1 MNRDV
6 ALTFDFDAMSL
17 WIGSFGATS
26 AGQVSRGEF
35 GRVGV
40 ARLLDLLGRHEVPAT
55 FFVPGHTALAFPDS
69 VRQIVAGGHEVG
81 HHGYVHERI
90 GKPGPQ
96 ARGRDPRTWLRGDR
110 LARRADPARLSVPSW
125 EFTEATPELLQR
137 FGFLYDSSLMATD
150 FSFYWPRAG
159 DRAPADGPYEF
170 GVEVPVVE
178 APVSW
183 LLDDFPHFEYIPRG
197 AGPANLK
204 SPDEVFDI
212 WWPELEFFSTLEGAD
227 CFTLTMHPQVIGR
240 GSRLAML
247 DRFITAVK
255 AKGDLHFT
263 TLGDATE
270 RWKRGQDVVPK
281 GVPHD

>member
-1 MNRDV
+1 MSRDV
-6 ALTFDFDAMSL
+6 ALTFDFDAISL

-26 AGQVSRGEF
+26 GGAVSRGEF
-35 GRVGV
+35 GRIGV
-40 ARLLDLLGRHEVPAT
+40 ARILDLLERHEIAAT

-69 VRQIVAGGHEVG
+69 VRAIVAGGHEIG

-90 GKPGPQ
+90 SGLDPKREEEVLEKGFEAIASVVD
-96 ARGRDPRTWLRGDR
+96 ARPRGYR
-110 LARRADPARLSVPSW
+110 SPSW
-125 EFTEATPELLQR
+125 EFTDATPGLLQR

-150 FSFYWPRAG
+150 FTFYWPRTG

-170 GVEVPVVE
+170 GTEVPVVE

-183 LLDDFPHFEYIPRG
+183 LLDDFPHFEYIPKG
-197 AGPANLK
+197 AGPASIK
-204 SPDEVFDI
+204 SPDAVFDI

-247 DRFITAVK
+247 DRLIAAVK
-255 AKGDLHFT
+255 AKGSLRFT
-263 TLGDATE
+263 TLGDAAE
-270 RWKRGQDVVPK
+270 RWKARQDEVPA
-281 GVPHD
+281 

>member
-1 MNRDV
+1 MSRDV

-26 AGQVSRGEF
+26 AGAVSRGEF
-35 GRVGV
+35 GQIGV
-40 ARLLDLLGRHEVPAT
+40 ARILDLLARHEIHAT

-69 VRQIVAGGHEVG
+69 VRAIVAGGHEVG

-90 GKPGPQ
+90 SGLDPQ
-96 ARGRDPRTWLRGDR
+96 REHEVLERGFEALASVADLSPRGYR
-110 LARRADPARLSVPSW
+110 SPSF
-125 EFTEATPELLQR
+125 EFTDATPGLLQQ

-150 FSFYWPRAG
+150 FTFYWPRAG

-183 LLDDFPHFEYIPRG
+183 LLDDFPHFEYISRG
-197 AGPANLK
+197 AGPANIK

-212 WWPELEFFSTLEGAD
+212 WWPELEFFTTLEEAD

-247 DRFITAVK
+247 DRFIAAIK
-255 AKGDLHFT
+255 AKGDLRFT
-263 TLGDATE
+263 TLGNATE
-270 RWKRGQDVVPK
+270 QWKRRQDVIPE
-281 GVPHD
+281 GAAA